1 MGSWLF
7 YEPQPA
13 AGNIGRRER
22 GGGHVTPLLHASRLN
37 TGQMQLF
44 AVFSL
49 PQFAH
54 VGLSVTGHGGAL
66 GVRRPR
72 RGPTT
77 AAYECPV
84 PLGVSGRR
92 GGV

>member
-1 MGSWLF
+1 M
-7 YEPQPA
+7 
-13 AGNIGRRER
+13 
-22 GGGHVTPLLHASRLN
+22 TPLLHASRLN